1 MSCSRRRAKLTGV
14 SLTSELENPGSSLSV
29 FIDQELPGIGSFVAQ
44 IAPGLPA
51 TLARTER
58 GHNQANSWQMIGT
71 AIDYRLRLAF
81 AADAVARSPAFA
93 AGMMCARTHAGR
105 EDDPHGETYRQIAD
119 LGNDMLLRLE
129 SMIRANDPSDR
140 NRPLVTGSTVEED
153 LCRLCYA
160 AAWYDALGRT
170 GDLRDG
176 RTGVLSFIAV
186 NSSVL
191 DDMLD
196 GVPHAAVA
204 NMLELLRHAAKSE
217 LGELRAKARAAVPGP
232 CFAGSVDV
240 NGADADLIV
249 DDLLLEIKTHR
260 NPANHLRESLR
271 QLLGYMLLDYDDSH
285 RIRRVGLY
293 YTRHAHLSRWDAED
307 LIRALGAESGL
318 AELRRRCADALSRQ
332 QPGRAV
338 Y

>member
-1 MSCSRRRAKLTGV
+1 M
-14 SLTSELENPGSSLSV
+14 
-29 FIDQELPGIGSFVAQ
+29 DQQLPGIGSFVAQ

-81 AADAVARSPAFA
+81 AADAVARSPAFT
-93 AGMMCARTHAGR
+93 AGMMCARTHARR
-105 EDDPHGETYRQIAD
+105 EDDPNGETYRQIAD
-119 LGNDMLLRLE
+119 LGNDMLLRME
-129 SMIRANDPSDR
+129 SMTRANDPSDR
-140 NRPLVTGSTVEED
+140 NRPLVMSSTVEED
-153 LCRLCYA
+153 LCRLCYV

-176 RTGVLSFIAV
+176 RTECSALLPSTPRCWTTCWMVCPTPRSPTCSNYCGTPPGASLA
-186 NSSVL
+186 NSAPRRGL
-191 DDMLD
+191 
-196 GVPHAAVA
+196 P
-204 NMLELLRHAAKSE
+204 
-217 LGELRAKARAAVPGP
+217 VPGP

-240 NGADADLIV
+240 NGADADLVI
-249 DDLLLEIKTHR
+249 DDLLLKDIKTHR

-293 YTRHAHLSRWDAED
+293 YTRHAHLSRWDAGD
-307 LIRALGAESGL
+307 LIRALGAEPGL
-318 AELRRRCADALSRQ
+318 AELRRRCADALSQ
-332 QPGRAV
+332 QKPGRAV